1 MCPKSVKMEGTDF
14 FTLPG
19 RFGYFGVGD
28 FEHLLPQKWS
38 PGGRS
43 WEPGGSPSG
52 LKIDIFDQ
60 NLTKNRQKV
69 DPGGLPQKTWKNDG
83 KIMLKVGVL
92 GREKH

>member
-14 FTLPG
+14 FMLPG
-19 RFGYFGVGD
+19 RFGSFGVGR
-28 FEHLLPQKWS
+28 FGRLLARKWS

-52 LKIDIFDQ
+52 LKIAIFGEK
-60 NLTKNRQKV
+60 LMKNRQKV

-83 KIMLKVGVL
+83 KMMPKVGVL
-92 GREKH
+92 GG